1 VLMTFGEGERAVVL
15 ELLRW
20 LGPGA
25 ELVAPVAWRAALRA
39 ELAQMLEVYAEDRR

>member
-1 VLMTFGEGERAVVL
+1 MTFGEEDRTVVL

-20 LGPGA
+20 LGPGT

-39 ELAQMLEVYAEDRR
+39 ELIEMLAAYADEEEEQ